1 MATGVLLEFQ
11 GIGEKEY
18 ERLIKELRTEQNP
31 PEGGVLHTAGPLPNG
46 WRVFN
51 IFESRESYEKFYN
64 DRVTPA
70 LKLLGMPNPSR
81 KELYPIHN
89 VMAYN
94 TYVLN
99 TLNVLGATTTSR
111 R

>member
-1 MATGVLLEFQ
+1 MVTGVLLEFQ

-18 ERLIKELRTEQNP
+18 ERLVKELHTEQNP
-31 PEGGVLHTAGPLPNG
+31 PEGGVLHTAGPLPSG

-70 LKLLGMPNPSR
+70 LKLLGLPNPSR
-81 KELYPIHN
+81 KEFYPIYN

-99 TLNVLGATTTSR
+99 TLNVLATATSR